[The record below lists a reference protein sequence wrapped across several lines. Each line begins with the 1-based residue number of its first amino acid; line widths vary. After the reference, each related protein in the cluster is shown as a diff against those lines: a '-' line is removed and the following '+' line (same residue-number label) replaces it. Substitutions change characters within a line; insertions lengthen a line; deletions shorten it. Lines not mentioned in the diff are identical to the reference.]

1 MKARRGDSSR
11 RQVTPTRN
19 VVAKRRRRRWDRESD
34 EEILRCDEVYNI
46 IHFPTN
52 IYLTYFLCDVTLFI
66 MTPTSKTD
74 TVMFTVKGQ
83 VVIPRWLRK
92 DFEINEGTR
101 AVVYK
106 QNDHIVLK
114 PLTAQHYR
122 RLRGSLKG
130 TKAMEVFMS
139 ERKREREL

>member
-1 MKARRGDSSR
+1 MLEFVG
-11 RQVTPTRN
+11 
-19 VVAKRRRRRWDRESD
+19 
-34 EEILRCDEVYNI
+34 Y
-46 IHFPTN
+46 
-52 IYLTYFLCDVTLFI
+52 FI
-66 MTPTSKTD
+66 MSSTTRTD
-74 TVMFTVKGQ
+74 TVSFTIKGQ

-92 DFEINEGTR
+92 DFEIDEGTR

-106 QNDHIVLK
+106 HNDHIVLK

-130 TKAMEVFMS
+130 TKAMEIFMA